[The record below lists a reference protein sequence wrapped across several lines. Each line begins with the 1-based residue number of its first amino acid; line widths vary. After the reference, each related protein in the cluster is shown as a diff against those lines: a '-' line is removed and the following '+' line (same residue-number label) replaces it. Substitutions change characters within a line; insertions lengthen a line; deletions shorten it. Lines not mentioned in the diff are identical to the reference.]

1 MKSFVDE
8 LKNALSSDVF
18 NADTDFI
25 IITKDKPGNDHY
37 YSTLYTLQDLEYDTH
52 DVIDVLSSLTVADYS
67 ETVFDKDD
75 SDPILLHVFGK
86 EINSRLV
93 YIKLK
98 LRESD
103 RKYIICVS
111 FHYAKNK
118 IVFPYR

>member
-8 LKNALSSDVF
+8 LKKALSSDVF

-25 IITKDKPGNDHY
+25 IITKDKTGNDHY